1 MIPLIIAGFAA
12 AGGLI
17 GAGVGKCFEEYEEEI
32 ANKDKMLQTRFQI
45 GYDEGRK
52 FEKNDVGAIRSGN
65 VGQNRVDDIL

>member
-17 GAGVGKCFEEYEEEI
+17 GAGVGQVIE
-32 ANKDKMLQTRFQI
+32 DKNEMLKTQFRK
-45 GYDEGRK
+45 GYGEGRK

>member
-17 GAGVGKCFEEYEEEI
+17 GAGVAKEI
-32 ANKDKMLQTRFQI
+32 EDKNEMLKTRFQK

-65 VGQNRVDDIL
+65 VGQNRVDDVLKN